1 VSTRTVAETP
11 AEMVNR
17 AAGTITDAA
26 RGQQNAEPDH
36 RDMYSLALAVER
48 ALDALFAVNGNLG
61 GQLAHYG
68 TDRRLRTDTDR
79 GPAEVLAAAMGYGQ
93 TLDVA
98 LRQARGA
105 AHSMAGEFARLAEL
119 PGPDDLA
126 SDEHR

>member
-1 VSTRTVAETP
+1 LESTPLSTHTVAETP
-11 AEMVNR
+11 AELVNR

-26 RGQQNAEPDH
+26 RRQQDTEPDH

-68 TDRRLRTDTDR
+68 EGRHLRTDTDR

-93 TLDVA
+93 TPGRRPATGPRSRPQHGRRVRPPRRA
-98 LRQARGA
+98 AR
-105 AHSMAGEFARLAEL
+105 AR
-119 PGPDDLA
+119 
-126 SDEHR
+126 